1 MNRMAAFVLLLIGV
15 VLLIISAIMYVSIE
29 IIEKVYSKKKKEL
42 PYFII
47 LAWPV
52 IVAFVTVG
60 MISLI
65 YAVYIANA
73 HLID

>member
-1 MNRMAAFVLLLIGV
+1 MIALVLLLIGV
-15 VLLIISAIMYVSIE
+15 VLYIISAIMYVSIE

-52 IVAFVTVG
+52 IVALITVG
-60 MISLI
+60 MISLL
-65 YAVYIANA
+65 YAFYIANA
-73 HLID
+73 HLIN